1 MAPEVLQELD
11 LAQCPL
17 GQDLLAEDI
26 GDFLDGNAL
35 VCLVVDGGASER
47 PG

>member
-1 MAPEVLQELD
+1 MLKQFYFSQGA
-11 LAQCPL
+11 L

-35 VCLVVDGGASER
+35 TRLDICGSTIDVGSNR
-47 PG
+47 